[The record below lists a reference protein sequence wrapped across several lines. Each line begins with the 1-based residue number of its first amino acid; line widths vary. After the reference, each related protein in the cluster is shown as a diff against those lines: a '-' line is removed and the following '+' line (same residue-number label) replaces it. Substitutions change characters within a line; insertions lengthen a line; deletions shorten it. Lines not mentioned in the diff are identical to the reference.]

1 MEIVWR
7 QCGESDSFY
16 GDFMVKLAWGF
27 SGVFIYQTI
36 SILTLLL
43 KLYERYHSKYYLHT
57 IYIFAVYY
65 RDKIFLQ
72 CN

>member
-7 QCGESDSFY
+7 QCGESDSLY
-16 GDFMVKLAWGF
+16 GDFMLKFAWGF
-27 SGVFIYQTI
+27 HLPNNFHIDSTVK
-36 SILTLLL
+36 SLL
-43 KLYERYHSKYYLHT
+43 KVSLNHSMYCLHT
-57 IYIFAVYY
+57 IYMFAVYY